1 MSETVTGTL
10 RGRDVLSIADLEP
23 GELRALLRL
32 ALRLKAEGH
41 GQPLQ
46 GRTLALLFEKPS
58 LRTRLSFEVAMRSL
72 GGHCLY
78 FSPQEVGLGVREPVR
93 DVARV
98 LERHVDCVAVRT
110 FQQEKVEEMARYASV
125 PVINALS
132 DHEHPT
138 QAMADLLTVLEA
150 KGKLE
155 EVVLAFVGDGNNVA
169 RSLCLGAAMCGVH
182 FRIASP
188 EGYRLP
194 ADLVERARALAA
206 QSGGS
211 VALLDSPREAV
222 AGADVVYTDVWTSMG
237 QEGEAEARRRAFAGY
252 TVNEGLLSLARP
264 DAIFMHDLPAHR
276 GEEVTDAVIEGPQS
290 VVWQQAENK
299 THAVK
304 ALLLAL
310 LAGEGG

>member
-1 MSETVTGTL
+1 MK
-10 RGRDVLSIADLEP
+10 GRDILSIGDLAP
-23 GELRALLRL
+23 QELRSLLEL
-32 ALRLKAEGH
+32 ATRLKKDGH

-46 GRTLALLFEKPS
+46 GRTLALVFEKPS

-78 FSPQEVGLGVREPVR
+78 FSPQEVGLGVREPVK

-98 LERHVDCVAVRT
+98 LERHVDCIAVRT
-110 FQQEKVEEMARYASV
+110 FEQEKVEEMARWAAV

-138 QAMADLLTVLEA
+138 QALADLLTVLEA
-150 KGKLE
+150 KGGLAG
-155 EVVLAFVGDGNNVA
+155 VTIAFVGDGNNVA
-169 RSLCLGAAMCGVH
+169 RSLCLGAAMSGAH

-188 EGYRLP
+188 EGYELP
-194 ADLVERARALAA
+194 PALVERARALADG
-206 QSGGS
+206 SGGS
-211 VALLDSPREAV
+211 IALVRHPHEAV

-237 QEGEAEARRRAFAGY
+237 QEEEAGARRRAFAGY
-252 TVNEGLLSLARP
+252 TVDQELMSLAAP

-276 GEEVTDAVIEGPQS
+276 GEEVVDEVIEGPRS

-304 ALLLAL
+304 ALLLLL

>member
-1 MSETVTGTL
+1 MSGAL
-10 RGRDVLSIADLEP
+10 YGRDVLSIADLEA
-23 GELRALLRL
+23 GELRNLLHA
-32 ALRLKAEGH
+32 ALRLKRQGH
-41 GQPLQ
+41 AQPLA

-78 FSPQEVGLGVREPVR
+78 FSPQEVGLGVREPVK

-98 LERHVDCVAVRT
+98 LERHVDCIAVRT
-110 FQQEKVEEMARYASV
+110 FQQEKVLEMARYASV

-150 KGKLE
+150 KGRLE
-155 EVVLAFVGDGNNVA
+155 GVVLAFVGDGNNVA
-169 RSLCLGAAMCGVH
+169 RSLCLGAAMCGAH

-188 EGYRLP
+188 EGYELP
-194 ADLVERARALAA
+194 TDVVERARTLARA
-206 QSGGS
+206 SGGS
-211 VALLDSPREAV
+211 VALLRRPEEAV
-222 AGADVVYTDVWTSMG
+222 ADADVVYTDVWTSMG
-237 QEGEAEARRRAFAGY
+237 QEGEAEARRRAFVGY
-252 TVNEGLLSLARP
+252 TVDDRLLSLARP

-276 GEEVTDAVIEGPQS
+276 GEEVTDDVMEGERS

-299 THAVK
+299 THAIK

>member
-1 MSETVTGTL
+1 MK
-10 RGRDVLSIADLEP
+10 GRDILSIGDLAP
-23 GELRALLRL
+23 QELRSLLEL
-32 ALRLKAEGH
+32 ATRLKKDGH
-41 GQPLQ
+41 DQPLQ
-46 GRTLALLFEKPS
+46 GRTLALVFEKPS

-78 FSPQEVGLGVREPVR
+78 FSPQEVGLGVREPVK

-98 LERHVDCVAVRT
+98 LERHVDCIAVRT
-110 FQQEKVEEMARYASV
+110 FEQEKVEEMARWAAV

-138 QAMADLLTVLEA
+138 QALADLLTVLEA
-150 KGKLE
+150 KGGLAG
-155 EVVLAFVGDGNNVA
+155 VTIAFVGDGNNVA
-169 RSLCLGAAMCGVH
+169 RSLCLGAAMSGAH

-188 EGYRLP
+188 EGYELP
-194 ADLVERARALAA
+194 PAVVERARALADG
-206 QSGGS
+206 SGGS
-211 VALLDSPREAV
+211 IALVRHPHEAV

-237 QEGEAEARRRAFAGY
+237 QEEEAGARRRAFAGY
-252 TVNEGLLSLARP
+252 TVDQALMSLAAP

-276 GEEVTDAVIEGPQS
+276 GEEVVDEVIEGPRS

-304 ALLLAL
+304 ALLLLL

>member
-1 MSETVTGTL
+1 MSGSL
-10 RGRDVLSIADLEP
+10 CGRDVLSIADLKA
-23 GELRALLRL
+23 GELRSLLHT
-32 ALRLKAEGH
+32 ALRLKVEGH
-41 GQPLQ
+41 GQPLT

-72 GGHCLY
+72 GGNCLY
-78 FSPQEVGLGVREPVR
+78 FSPQEVGLGVREPVK

-98 LERHVDCVAVRT
+98 LERHVDCIAVRT

-150 KGKLE
+150 KGRLE
-155 EVVLAFVGDGNNVA
+155 GVTLAFVGDGNNVA
-169 RSLCLGAAMCGVH
+169 RSLCLGAAMCGLH

-188 EGYRLP
+188 QGYELP
-194 ADLVERARALAA
+194 ADLVERARALARE
-206 QSGGS
+206 SGGS
-211 VALLDSPREAV
+211 IALLRRPEEAV
-222 AGADVVYTDVWTSMG
+222 ADADVVYTDVWTSMG
-237 QEGEAEARRRAFAGY
+237 QEGEAEARRRAFEGY
-252 TVNEGLLSLARP
+252 TVDTGLLAMARP

-276 GEEVTDAVIEGPQS
+276 GEEATDEVMEGPQS

-299 THAVK
+299 THAIK

-310 LAGEGG
+310 LVGEGG

>member
-1 MSETVTGTL
+1 MK
-10 RGRDVLSIADLEP
+10 GRDILSIGDLAP
-23 GELRALLRL
+23 QELRSLLEL
-32 ALRLKAEGH
+32 ATRLKKDGH
-41 GQPLQ
+41 DQPLQ
-46 GRTLALLFEKPS
+46 GRTMALVFEKPS

-78 FSPQEVGLGVREPVR
+78 FSPQEVGLGVREPVK

-98 LERHVDCVAVRT
+98 LERHVDCIAVRT
-110 FQQEKVEEMARYASV
+110 FEQEKVEEMARWAAV

-138 QAMADLLTVLEA
+138 QALADLLTVLEA
-150 KGKLE
+150 KGGLAG
-155 EVVLAFVGDGNNVA
+155 VTIAFVGDGNNVA
-169 RSLCLGAAMCGVH
+169 RSLCLGAAMSGAH

-188 EGYRLP
+188 EGYELP
-194 ADLVERARALAA
+194 PALVERARALADG
-206 QSGGS
+206 SGGS
-211 VALLDSPREAV
+211 IALVRHPHEAV

-237 QEGEAEARRRAFAGY
+237 QEEEAGARRRAFAGY
-252 TVNEGLLSLARP
+252 TVDQALMSLAAP

-276 GEEVTDAVIEGPQS
+276 GEEVVDEVIEGPRS

-304 ALLLAL
+304 ALLLLL

>member
-1 MSETVTGTL
+1 MK
-10 RGRDVLSIADLEP
+10 GRDILSIGDLAP
-23 GELRALLRL
+23 QELRSLLEL
-32 ALRLKAEGH
+32 ATRLKKDDH

-46 GRTLALLFEKPS
+46 GRTLALVFEKPS

-78 FSPQEVGLGVREPVR
+78 FSPQEVGLGVREPVK

-98 LERHVDCVAVRT
+98 LERHVDCIAVRT
-110 FQQEKVEEMARYASV
+110 FAQEKVEEMARWAAV

-138 QAMADLLTVLEA
+138 QALADLLTVLEA
-150 KGKLE
+150 KGGLAG
-155 EVVLAFVGDGNNVA
+155 VTIAFVGDGNNVA
-169 RSLCLGAAMCGVH
+169 RSLCLGAAMSGAH

-188 EGYRLP
+188 EGYELP
-194 ADLVERARALAA
+194 PALVERARTLADG
-206 QSGGS
+206 SGGS
-211 VALLDSPREAV
+211 IALVRHPHEAV

-237 QEGEAEARRRAFAGY
+237 QEEEAGARRRAFAGY
-252 TVNEGLLSLARP
+252 TVDQELMSLAAP

-276 GEEVTDAVIEGPQS
+276 GEEVVDEVIEGPRS

-304 ALLLAL
+304 ALLLLL

>member
-1 MSETVTGTL
+1 MK
-10 RGRDVLSIADLEP
+10 GRDILSIGDLAP
-23 GELRALLRL
+23 QELRSLLEL
-32 ALRLKAEGH
+32 ATRLKKDGH
-41 GQPLQ
+41 DQPLQ
-46 GRTLALLFEKPS
+46 GRTLALVFEKPS

-78 FSPQEVGLGVREPVR
+78 FSPQEVGLGVREPVK

-98 LERHVDCVAVRT
+98 LERHVDCIAVRT
-110 FQQEKVEEMARYASV
+110 FEQEKVEEMARWAAV

-138 QAMADLLTVLEA
+138 QALADLLTVLEA
-150 KGKLE
+150 KGGLAG
-155 EVVLAFVGDGNNVA
+155 VTIAFVGDGNNVA
-169 RSLCLGAAMCGVH
+169 RSLCLGAAMSGAH

-188 EGYRLP
+188 EGYELP
-194 ADLVERARALAA
+194 PALVERARALADG
-206 QSGGS
+206 SGGS
-211 VALLDSPREAV
+211 IALVRHPHEAV

-237 QEGEAEARRRAFAGY
+237 QEEEAGARRRAFAGY
-252 TVNEGLLSLARP
+252 TVDQALMSLAAP

-276 GEEVTDAVIEGPQS
+276 GEEVVDEVIEGPRS

-304 ALLLAL
+304 ALLLLL

>member
-1 MSETVTGTL
+1 MSDTVTGTL
-10 RGRDVLSIADLEP
+10 RGRHLLSIADLEP
-23 GELRALLRL
+23 QELLSLLQT
-32 ALRLKAEGH
+32 ALRLKGGGH
-41 GQPLQ
+41 GQPLT

-78 FSPQEVGLGVREPVR
+78 FSPQEVGLGVREPAK

-98 LERHVDCVAVRT
+98 LGRHVDVIAVRT
-110 FQQEKVEEMARYASV
+110 FQQEKVEEMARYATV

-150 KGKLE
+150 KGGLAGI
-155 EVVLAFVGDGNNVA
+155 VLAFVGDGNNVA
-169 RSLCLGAAMCGVH
+169 RSLCLGAAMCGLH

-188 EGYRLP
+188 QGYELP
-194 ADLVERARALAA
+194 PELVARAQGLAR

-211 VALLDSPREAV
+211 VALLRRPEEAV

-237 QEGEAEARRRAFAGY
+237 QEGEAEARRRAFVGY
-252 TVNEGLLSLARP
+252 SVDQRLLSLARP
-264 DAIFMHDLPAHR
+264 DAIFLHDLPAHR
-276 GEEVTDAVIEGPQS
+276 GEEVSDEVMEGPQAL
-290 VVWQQAENK
+290 VWQQAENK

-310 LAGEGG
+310 LADEGG

>member
-1 MSETVTGTL
+1 M
-10 RGRDVLSIADLEP
+10 LE
-23 GELRALLRL
+23 L
-32 ALRLKAEGH
+32 ATRLKKDGH
-41 GQPLQ
+41 DQPLQ
-46 GRTLALLFEKPS
+46 GRTLALVFEKPS

-78 FSPQEVGLGVREPVR
+78 FSPQEVGLGVREPVK

-98 LERHVDCVAVRT
+98 LERHVDCIAVRT
-110 FQQEKVEEMARYASV
+110 FEQEKVEEMARWAAV

-138 QAMADLLTVLEA
+138 QALADLLTVLEA
-150 KGKLE
+150 KGGLAG
-155 EVVLAFVGDGNNVA
+155 VTIAFVGDGNNVA
-169 RSLCLGAAMCGVH
+169 RSLCLGAAMSGAH

-188 EGYRLP
+188 EGYELP
-194 ADLVERARALAA
+194 PALVERARALADG
-206 QSGGS
+206 SGGS
-211 VALLDSPREAV
+211 IALVRHPHEAV

-237 QEGEAEARRRAFAGY
+237 QEEEAGARRRAFAGY
-252 TVNEGLLSLARP
+252 TVDQALMSLAAP

-276 GEEVTDAVIEGPQS
+276 GEEVVDEVIEGPRS

-304 ALLLAL
+304 ALLLLL